1 MSNQPFG
8 DGRHGSHGETRQGS
22 PGLAKADAPPEDVAA
37 AHVSLR
43 RISALFGPYR
53 ARLSGLLALD
63 LHLGRPGRRSAPSC
77 LREVIDTAIPEHDT
91 QLLSLLVGGMI
102 ALSIIGGVIGVAQTW
117 ISNQVGQRVMHDL
130 RAAVYAHLQR
140 MSLGLL
146 HPHPHRERC
155 SRASPTTSA
164 GIDSV
169 VTSTA
174 TSIVQNVTT
183 VVAVVVAMILL
194 DWRLAAFSL
203 FLLPFFVWLTRRVGE
218 ERRRIQSVR
227 QGRLADMSTLVEE
240 SLSVSGILLGKTMGR
255 SPELVRRFSDESGEL
270 ADLEVRARM
279 AGRWRMASVQMSFAI
294 MPAAVYW
301 FAGYSIAHGSAA
313 ISIGTV
319 IAFTTLQTRVLFPI
333 QSLLSVG
340 LEVQTSLALFG
351 RIFEYLD
358 LPVDIEERPDARDL
372 SGVRGDVRL
381 KDVWFTYDPERKRWT
396 LREISAEIP
405 AGTRTALVGETGSGK
420 TTLAYLVARLYEPQR
435 GRVEIDGVDIRDMTL
450 ASLAATVGLVSQET
464 YLFHAS
470 IRENL
475 RFACP
480 EASDEQIE
488 DAARAAQIH
497 ELISSLPDGYDT
509 PVGERG
515 YRFSGGEKQRMAIA
529 RTVLRNPPVLDPRRG
544 HLGARHRNRARRAA
558 RPRRPLPRAHHDRDR
573 PPALHD
579 PRRRP
584 DPRARRRPDRRARH
598 PRGAAWSLADAT
610 PRCWPI
616 EYPVDLRSVG
626 ARSPRTIP
634 RLTLPRRSPERPP
647 GRTGADFRGT
657 SAWLANA
664 LAPQALPRSP
674 PRALKGRAPWR
685 ADRPARRSAS
695 CRRA

>member
-8 DGRHGSHGETRQGS
+8 DGRHGAGGGRGS
-22 PGLAKADAPPEDVAA
+22 ARARTEPAPEDRAA
-37 AHVSLR
+37 GHVSLR
-43 RISALFGPYR
+43 RIASLFRPYR
-53 ARLSGLLALD
+53 LRLTGLLTLIFVSAG
-63 LHLGRPGRRSAPSC
+63 LGVVSPFL
-77 LREVIDTAIPEHDT
+77 LREVIDVAIPEHDT

-102 ALSIIGGVIGVAQTW
+102 ALSIVGGVIGVAQTW

-130 RAAVYAHLQR
+130 RASVYAHLQR
-140 MSLGLL
+140 MSLSFFTHTRTG
-146 HPHPHRERC
+146 EVQ
-155 SRASPTTSA
+155 SRIANDIG

-183 VVAVVVAMILL
+183 VVAVVVAMVLL

-255 SPELVRRFSDESGEL
+255 SPELVRRFSEESGEL

-301 FAGYSIAHGSAA
+301 FAGYSIAHSSAA

-358 LPVDIEERPDARDL
+358 LPVDIEERVDARAM

-381 KDVWFTYDPERKRWT
+381 EDVWFEYAPGKWT

-450 ASLAATVGLVSQET
+450 GSLAATVGLVSQET

-480 EASDEQIE
+480 DASDERIE

-497 ELISSLPDGYDT
+497 ELIASLPEGYDT

-529 RTVLRNPPVLDPRRG
+529 RTVLRNPPVLILDEATSALDTETERAVQRALDDLSRG
-544 HLGARHRNRARRAA
+544 RTTIAIAHR
-558 RPRRPLPRAHHDRDR
+558 LSTIRDADQILVLDAGR
-573 PPALHD
+573 IVE
-579 PRRRP
+579 
-584 DPRARRRPDRRARH
+584 
-598 PRGAAWSLADAT
+598 RGAHRELLDLGGRYAALLSDAVT
-610 PRCWPI
+610 DD
-616 EYPVDLRSVG
+616 EAG
-626 ARSPRTIP
+626 AA
-634 RLTLPRRSPERPP
+634 LT
-647 GRTGADFRGT
+647 A
-657 SAWLANA
+657 
-664 LAPQALPRSP
+664 
-674 PRALKGRAPWR
+674 
-685 ADRPARRSAS
+685 
-695 CRRA
+695 